1 MRALETHWKS
11 VRWTSRKLPGG
22 RKRSASRA
30 GPHLIANPTSAPAAE
45 GEGDRRE
52 RLTGITEWPA
62 HKLLQH
68 EGRADNL
75 GFVRLARG
83 LGHQEHIREQEQV
96 YIQLRACKER
106 FRVSWSRAGGTGVRH
121 GCAGNREQRN

>member
-1 MRALETHWKS
+1 M
-11 VRWTSRKLPGG
+11 RWTSRKLPGG

-52 RLTGITEWPA
+52 RLTGVTEWPA